1 MELKT
6 DVIYKQT
13 VDSQVGYELWKFTGQ
28 TMDGPYGKLY
38 CMESQRYNGGYQ
50 WFDDEELND
59 FTQQND

>member
-38 CMESQRYNGGYQ
+38 CMESQRHNGGYQ
-50 WFDDEELND
+50 WFDNEDLKY
-59 FTQQND
+59 FTQQNN

>member
-13 VDSQVGYELWKFTGQ
+13 VDSQVGYEFWKFTGDI
-28 TMDGPYGKLY
+28 MDGPNGKLY

-50 WFDDEELND
+50 WFDNEDLKY
-59 FTQQND
+59 FTQQNN